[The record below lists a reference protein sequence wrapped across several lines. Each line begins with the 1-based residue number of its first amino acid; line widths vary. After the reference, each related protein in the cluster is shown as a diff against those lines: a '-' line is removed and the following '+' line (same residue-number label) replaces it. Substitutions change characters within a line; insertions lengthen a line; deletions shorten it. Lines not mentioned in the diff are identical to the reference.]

1 MAGTERM
8 GTEHLGTASGS
19 AELIADVGAE
29 LGEGATL
36 FPDGSVWWV
45 DLLAGR
51 TYRWRDGAH
60 EEGPVF
66 PHEVAKVLPGV
77 DQPVL
82 IGREYVEYA
91 DLEREPVT
99 ESEHIARIGD
109 AASHVRGS
117 DSTVLPDGSIV
128 FGVVDLDLTPG
139 RGALRWSRGGHVRV
153 IVDKATIPN
162 GIAVMPD
169 SRSVVWT
176 DSPTNRLDLFD
187 IDEVAGLVNRRP
199 FAHIP
204 SELGVPDGVCVD
216 MEGGVWVAMWG
227 GGCVIRV
234 TKEGHI
240 DAQIHIGVP
249 HVTSCAFDADDA
261 LIVTTASVA
270 LSQQERRDFPHAG
283 GLFRVDPSVHRVRG
297 ARTFVAS
304 NP

>member
-1 MAGTERM
+1 MRDFVVAD
-8 GTEHLGTASGS
+8 
-19 AELIADVGAE
+19 LIADGGAK
-29 LGEGATL
+29 LGEGATS

-51 TYRWRDGAH
+51 TYRWHDGVNQ
-60 EEGPVF
+60 EGPVF
-66 PHEVAKVLPGV
+66 SHEVAKVLPGEG
-77 DQPVL
+77 QPVL
-82 IGREYVEYA
+82 IGREYVEY
-91 DLEREPVT
+91 LGPERQP
-99 ESEHIARIGD
+99 IACIGD
-109 AASHVRGS
+109 AATHLRGS

-139 RGALRWSRGGHVRV
+139 RGALRWSRGGQVQTV
-153 IVDKATIPN
+153 VDQATIPN

-169 SRSVVWT
+169 SRTVVWT

-187 IDEVAGLVNRRP
+187 IDDVAGLVNRRP
-199 FAHIP
+199 FAYIP

-216 MEGGVWVAMWG
+216 IEGGVWVAMWG

-234 TKEGHI
+234 AKEGRI
-240 DAQIHIGVP
+240 DSRIQIGVP

-270 LSQQERRDFPHAG
+270 LSPLERRKFPHAG
-283 GLFRVDPSVHRVRG
+283 GLFRVDESVHRVRG